1 MGAKVESR
9 LLTGD
14 KDLDKENL
22 RILLIKNKTTP
33 TEIARELG
41 VSSNAVSRIIH
52 RNANSRLVLRYLE
65 NLPVQV

>member
-9 LLTGD
+9 LLTGNID
-14 KDLDKENL
+14 KDKETL
-22 RILLIKNKTTP
+22 RILLIKNNTTP

-41 VSSNAVSRIIH
+41 ICHQAVSRIIH
-52 RNANSRLVLRYLE
+52 RHANSRRVLEYLE

>member
-14 KDLDKENL
+14 KVADKQTL
-22 RILLIKNKTTP
+22 RILLIKNETTP

-41 VSSNAVSRIIH
+41 ISSNAVSRIIH
-52 RNANSRLVLRYLE
+52 RDANSRRVFEYLE